1 LTSLC
6 FGAIIYTYTQTETV
20 MEFAIEARNAK
31 VQEFLASLMP
41 SVIEQLGLTKSKR
54 AVLVKVTND
63 NLEGM
68 EGATLYIEFA
78 DCYLVLIKPAKR
90 LTKTSLINM
99 ATTLAHEMVHVRQL
113 AKGMLKY
120 LPNESKIWMG
130 KRYTKKTKYLDQPW
144 ELDAF
149 ARQEIILRKAI
160 ET

>member
-1 LTSLC
+1 
-6 FGAIIYTYTQTETV
+6 
-20 MEFAIEARNAK
+20 MEFAVEARNAK

-41 SVIEQLGLTKSKR
+41 SVIEQLGLTKSRR

-78 DCYLVLIKPAKR
+78 DCYLVLVKPAKR
-90 LTKTSLINM
+90 LTKTSLLNM

-120 LPNESKIWMG
+120 LPNENKIWMG

-160 ET
+160 EL